1 MFFHS
6 LEGPPERRGLFFLSQ
21 SLEVQNWLSYLWDMI
36 KTNTTMSQQE
46 LNQLHGLLTTFK
58 RTMLTEAHTVEDL
71 HAVCNAAFIV
81 AETKPNS

>member
-1 MFFHS
+1 M
-6 LEGPPERRGLFFLSQ
+6 EY
-21 SLEVQNWLSYLWDMI
+21 LSYLWDMNE
-36 KTNTTMSQQE
+36 TNTPTMSQQE

-71 HAVCNAAFIV
+71 HAVYNAAFIV